1 MTKFIAEISSNH
13 NNNRKRIKKL
23 IELCSEAGFFAVKFQ
38 LFKIDKLFS
47 KEILE
52 KSKTHRSRK
61 KWELK
66 PEMIDEII
74 SICKKNKIKVG
85 FTPFDEESLD
95 LIKNKCDFFKI
106 SSYDILRNDF
116 ISKILNYRK
125 LTLISTGMSSRL
137 ELSNLNKLLKKNLN
151 NNTVIMHCRSLY
163 PCDPTYAH
171 LNFIKYLKKKF
182 NTKIGWSDHT
192 NNKYVILEAA
202 MTIQSDYIELHVD
215 LDDKKGFEGN
225 VGHCYKISEVKEII
239 DHLDTRK
246 KILGDQKFKSL
257 IKEKKEILWR
267 ADPIDGLRPLIAQR
281 KKLI

>member
-85 FTPFDEESLD
+85 FTPFDEESLN

-137 ELSNLNKLLKKNLN
+137 ELSNLNKLLKKNSN

-163 PCDPTYAH
+163 PCDPTFAH

>member
-13 NNNRKRIKKL
+13 NNNRRRIKKL
-23 IELCSEAGFFAVKFQ
+23 IKLCSEAGFFAVKFQ

-47 KEILE
+47 KEILV
-52 KSKTHRSRK
+52 KSKAHRARK

-85 FTPFDEESLD
+85 FTPFDEESLS
-95 LIKNKCDFFKI
+95 LIKNRCDFFKI
-106 SSYDILRNDF
+106 SSYDILRDDF
-116 ISKILNYRK
+116 ISKILNHRK
-125 LTLISTGMSSRL
+125 LTLISTGMSSKL
-137 ELSNLNKLLKKNLN
+137 ELSNLNKLLKKNSN

-163 PCDPTYAH
+163 PCDPTFAH
-171 LNFIKYLKKKF
+171 LNFIKYLKKEF

-202 MTIQSDYIELHVD
+202 MTLNSDYIELHVD

-239 DHLDTRK
+239 EHLNTRK
-246 KILGDQKFKSL
+246 KILGSQKFKSL
-257 IKEKKEILWR
+257 IKEKKEISWR

>member
-13 NNNRKRIKKL
+13 NNNKKRIEKIIK
-23 IELCSEAGFFAVKFQ
+23 ICSDAGFYAVKFQ

-47 KEILE
+47 KEILV

-66 PEMIDEII
+66 SEMINEII
-74 SICKKNKIKVG
+74 SICKKNNIKVG
-85 FTPFDEESLD
+85 FTPFDESSFN
-95 LIKNKCDFFKI
+95 LIKSKSDFFKV

-116 ISKILNYRK
+116 ISKILNQQK
-125 LTLISTGMSSRL
+125 LTLISTGMSSKL
-137 ELSNLNKLLKKNLN
+137 ELDNLNKLLKKNSN
-151 NNTVIMHCRSLY
+151 KNTVIMHCRSLY
-163 PCDPTYAH
+163 PCDPSFAH

-182 NTKIGWSDHT
+182 NTRIGWSDHT

-202 MTIQSDYIELHVD
+202 MTLQSDYIELHVD

-239 DHLDTRK
+239 DHLKVRK
-246 KILGDQKFKSL
+246 KILGDHRFKSL
-257 IKEKKEILWR
+257 SKEKNEILWR
-267 ADPIDGLRPLIAQR
+267 ADPIDGLRPLMAQR

>member
-85 FTPFDEESLD
+85 FTPFDEDSFN

-137 ELSNLNKLLKKNLN
+137 ELSNLNKLLKKNSN

>member
-85 FTPFDEESLD
+85 FTPFDEDSLD

-137 ELSNLNKLLKKNLN
+137 ELSNLNKLLKKNSN

-267 ADPIDGLRPLIAQR
+267 ADPIDGLRPLMVQR

>member
-85 FTPFDEESLD
+85 FTPFDEESLN

-137 ELSNLNKLLKKNLN
+137 ELSNLNKLLKKNSN